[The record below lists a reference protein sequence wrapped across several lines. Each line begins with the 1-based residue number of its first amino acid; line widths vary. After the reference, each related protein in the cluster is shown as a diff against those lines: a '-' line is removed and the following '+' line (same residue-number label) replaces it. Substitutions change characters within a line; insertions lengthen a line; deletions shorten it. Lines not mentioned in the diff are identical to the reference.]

1 MAEVR
6 VRRVKEVT
14 VEREGKEPKN
24 KRTEKDYTVYVDKLG
39 DEGGAVV
46 GRSRSIQQG
55 SSLEFGEYKISIQD
69 TATVSVRCE
78 QTPKRMRLANKVC
91 CQFRDEF
98 LLADFKDSGKLM
110 KKLMAAAP
118 KVRKKS

>member
-14 VEREGKEPKN
+14 VEQKSKEPKS

-39 DEGGAVV
+39 DEGGATV

-78 QTPKRMRLANKVC
+78 QTQKRIRLANKVC
-91 CQFRDEF
+91 RQFRDEF
-98 LLADFKDSGKLM
+98 LLEDFKESGKLM
-110 KKLMAAAP
+110 KKLMKAAP
-118 KVRKKS
+118 RTRKS